1 MHSLSIFIVY
11 LLIVFIHLYISTI
24 RRNRER
30 EREKRENTSVCLII
44 ILLTV
49 IADHKD
55 MGVENVAV
63 YLPPEIFNDQV
74 EEREN
79 GTIDTWVPSTT
90 NNLTNGHHRHRRRRS
105 HI

>member
-1 MHSLSIFIVY
+1 
-11 LLIVFIHLYISTI
+11 
-24 RRNRER
+24 
-30 EREKRENTSVCLII
+30 
-44 ILLTV
+44 
-49 IADHKD
+49 

-90 NNLTNGHHRHRRRRS
+90 NNLTNGHHRRRRRS